1 MKEKKQNQNTL
12 SIKSIII
19 IISYFILP
27 YLVSFITDLKVVNSV
42 IYIIYAI
49 LLIFM
54 YRETFKF
61 DFKDLTKN
69 YKKYIKIM
77 FINIVLIFV
86 SMIVINA
93 IVQGLFSVTETSEN
107 DFSLLNTF
115 KENPGIIIVLTGL
128 YYPLVEG
135 IIFRKAIRD
144 VIDSKWLFI
153 IFSSLFYFFFNIVYT
168 SMSFNNIMPSLCYIS
183 TMLIVSHT
191 YWKTNNFT
199 LSVIIMSLFNI
210 VVSLLSFI

>member
-1 MKEKKQNQNTL
+1 M
-12 SIKSIII
+12 SIKAICI

-27 YLVSFITDLKVVNSV
+27 YLISFITDSKLINIL
-42 IYIIYAI
+42 IYFIYAV
-49 LLIFM
+49 LLVFL
-54 YRETFKF
+54 YKNTFKN
-61 DFKDLTKN
+61 DFKDLKQN
-69 YKKYIKIM
+69 YKKYIKTL
-77 FINIVLIFV
+77 FINVAFIFI

-115 KENPGIIIVLTGL
+115 KENPMVIMLLTCL
-128 YYPLVEG
+128 YYPLIEG
-135 IIFRKAIRD
+135 IIFRKAVRD
-144 VIDSKWLFI
+144 IIDNKWIFI

-168 SMSFNNIMPSLCYIS
+168 SMSFSNIMASLCYIS

-199 LSVIIMSLFNI
+199 LSIMVMSLFNI
-210 VVSLLSFI
+210 VVSLLSFV

>member
-1 MKEKKQNQNTL
+1 MREKPQNKNTL
-12 SIKSIII
+12 SIKSIFV

-27 YLVSFITDLKVVNSV
+27 YLISFITDLKVINMV

-54 YRETFKF
+54 YRDTFKC
-61 DFKDLTKN
+61 DIKDLKEN
-69 YKKYIKIM
+69 YKKYIKIIL
-77 FINIVLIFV
+77 INILLIFV

-115 KENPGIIIVLTGL
+115 KENPIIIMVLTGL

-144 VIDSKWLFI
+144 VIDNKWIFI

-168 SMSFNNIMPSLCYIS
+168 SMSFNNIMASLCYIS

-191 YWKTNNFT
+191 YWRTNNFT
-199 LSVIIMSLFNI
+199 LSIIIMALFNI

>member
-168 SMSFNNIMPSLCYIS
+168 SMSFNNIMASLCYIS

>member
-1 MKEKKQNQNTL
+1 MREKTQNQNTL
-12 SIKSIII
+12 SIKSIFV

-27 YLVSFITDLKVVNSV
+27 YLISFITDLKVINMV

-54 YRETFKF
+54 YRDTFKC
-61 DFKDLTKN
+61 DIKDLKEN
-69 YKKYIKIM
+69 YKKYIKIIL
-77 FINIVLIFV
+77 INILLIFV

-115 KENPGIIIVLTGL
+115 KENPIIIMVLTGL

-144 VIDSKWLFI
+144 VIDNKWIFI

-168 SMSFNNIMPSLCYIS
+168 SMSFSNIMASLCYIS

-191 YWKTNNFT
+191 YWRTNNFT
-199 LSVIIMSLFNI
+199 LSIIIMALFNI

>member
-69 YKKYIKIM
+69 YKKYIKIL

-168 SMSFNNIMPSLCYIS
+168 SMSFNNIMASLCYIS

>member
-1 MKEKKQNQNTL
+1 MKEKKQNSL
-12 SIKSIII
+12 SIKAICI

-27 YLVSFITDLKVVNSV
+27 YLISFITDSKLINIL
-42 IYIIYAI
+42 IYFIYAV
-49 LLIFM
+49 LLVFL
-54 YRETFKF
+54 YKNTFKN
-61 DFKDLTKN
+61 DFKDLKQN
-69 YKKYIKIM
+69 YKKYIKTL
-77 FINIVLIFV
+77 FINVVFIFI

-115 KENPGIIIVLTGL
+115 KENPMVIMLLTCL
-128 YYPLVEG
+128 YYPLIEG
-135 IIFRKAIRD
+135 IIFRKAVRD
-144 VIDSKWLFI
+144 IIDNKWIFI

-168 SMSFNNIMPSLCYIS
+168 SMSFSNIMASLCYIS

-199 LSVIIMSLFNI
+199 LSIMVMSLFNI
-210 VVSLLSFI
+210 VVSLLSFV

>member
-1 MKEKKQNQNTL
+1 MKEKKQNSL
-12 SIKSIII
+12 SIKAICI

-27 YLVSFITDLKVVNSV
+27 YLISFITDSKLINIL
-42 IYIIYAI
+42 IYFIYAV
-49 LLIFM
+49 LLVFL
-54 YRETFKF
+54 YKNTFKN
-61 DFKDLTKN
+61 DFKDLKQN
-69 YKKYIKIM
+69 YKKYIKTL
-77 FINIVLIFV
+77 FINVAFIFI

-115 KENPGIIIVLTGL
+115 KENPMVIMLLTCL
-128 YYPLVEG
+128 YYPLIEG
-135 IIFRKAIRD
+135 IIFRKAVRD
-144 VIDSKWLFI
+144 IIDNKWIFI

-168 SMSFNNIMPSLCYIS
+168 SMSFSNIMASLCYIS

-199 LSVIIMSLFNI
+199 LSIMVMSLFNI
-210 VVSLLSFI
+210 VVSLLSFV